1 MTNQKNLRYTIHM
14 NSSADPKS
22 QKKFGN
28 NLRSIRTNKQLS
40 QEEVAKA
47 SGISVTYYAG
57 IERGEENPTFA
68 VIESICKALKI
79 KSSSILPF

>member
-1 MTNQKNLRYTIHM
+1 M
-14 NSSADPKS
+14 NSSANPKS
-22 QKKFGN
+22 QQKFGD
-28 NLRSIRTNKQLS
+28 NLREIRTGKQLS

-68 VIESICKALKI
+68 VIENICKALKV
-79 KSSSILPF
+79 KSAQVLPY